1 MIILHVL
8 VFATLLHLITSLPP
22 PQRANSPL
30 NSLPL
35 IPTRFNLSSPDYA
48 PFVPEA
54 TFCYDR
60 RYAWH
65 DTPPNYEGCSSVI
78 EHKIA
83 TGEHPELFHAFSRR
97 PDPMRQMR
105 VPKAWVDPEQTCG
118 VHIDVPGAVVEMA
131 SLIEIQAAA
140 RVIAI
145 KCVLGQERLGG
156 FTFVGMSNQLLVSIQ
171 RDK

>member
-8 VFATLLHLITSLPP
+8 IFTTLLHLVTSLPP
-22 PQRANSPL
+22 LQRADSPL
-30 NSLPL
+30 KPLSLM
-35 IPTRFNLSSPDYA
+35 PTHLNLSVPDHG

-54 TFCYDR
+54 TVCYDR

-65 DTPPNYEGCSSVI
+65 DRPPDYQGCSTVI

-83 TGEHPELFHAFSRR
+83 IGEHPELYHAFARR
-97 PDPMRQMR
+97 PDPRKQSR

-118 VHIDVPGAVVEMA
+118 IHIDVPGAVVELA
-131 SLIEIQAAA
+131 TLVEIQAAA

-145 KCVLGQERLGG
+145 KCVLGEERLGG
-156 FTFVGMSNQLLVSIQ
+156 FTFIGMSGQLLVSIQ
-171 RDK
+171 RNK